1 MALDLSR
8 KLLITGGSGTLGYN
22 VISQLAREGTFK
34 VFAPVRT
41 VRAFL
46 QRLGPTVEFIPHDLQ
61 DEQAT
66 SRLLERI
73 KPDVIVHCAASGVR
87 PPRSEWFEMIG
98 FNVAGSV
105 ALFKAYCALPKS
117 VRFVYISTG
126 LVYRVQQRPL
136 REDDPV
142 GTLHPYGA
150 GKAAADSL
158 LLSAAAEFGR
168 TITVLRPFA
177 FTGIQDGSE
186 RLFPG
191 LLRAAVARQP
201 FCLTHGEQIRDFCA
215 VEDVARAVITCA
227 KRKPREPI
235 EVFNIGSGRS
245 ESVRALVEHVCR
257 ELNLSVDLQF
267 GRASLPPFEPSYLVA
282 DISRAR
288 RELGWEPKINLAYAV
303 WQLAAEIAP
312 TLKLLEPCREFDSAG
327 V

>member
-158 LLSAAAEFGR
+158 LLSAAAVRKNNHGSTPVR
-168 TITVLRPFA
+168 IHRNTGWKRALVSWTVASGGCTAAVLPDAWRA
-177 FTGIQDGSE
+177 DS
-186 RLFPG
+186 G
-191 LLRAAVARQP
+191 LLR
-201 FCLTHGEQIRDFCA
+201 
-215 VEDVARAVITCA
+215 
-227 KRKPREPI
+227 
-235 EVFNIGSGRS
+235 GRG
-245 ESVRALVEHVCR
+245 CC
-257 ELNLSVDLQF
+257 
-267 GRASLPPFEPSYLVA
+267 
-282 DISRAR
+282 AR
-288 RELGWEPKINLAYAV
+288 RDHLC
-303 WQLAAEIAP
+303 QAETKGA
-312 TLKLLEPCREFDSAG
+312 D
-327 V
+327 